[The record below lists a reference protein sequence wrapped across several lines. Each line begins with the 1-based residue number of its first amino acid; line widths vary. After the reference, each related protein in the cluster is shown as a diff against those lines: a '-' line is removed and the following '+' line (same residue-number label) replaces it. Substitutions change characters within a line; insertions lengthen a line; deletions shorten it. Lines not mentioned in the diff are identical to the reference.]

1 MAESNNIFN
10 HKLLFIRTFTLIIL
24 TLNAHFAFAQLFDSE
39 QYPPSVKW
47 GQINTNGF
55 RIIYPIE
62 LGSEAQRM
70 AATLDHIVQAVSK
83 SLNKKPRKISIIL
96 QNQTVVSNGF
106 VQLAPRRS
114 EFNTLPPQS
123 QDFQD
128 WLNSLAIHELRHVVQ
143 IDKLSGKLKAPL
155 FEELALAF
163 FGISLPAWFFEGD
176 AVGIETT
183 LSHAGRGRLPEWE
196 QIFRTNTLSGK
207 NYSYSKN
214 YLGSMKDRTPGY
226 YQLGYFMTTKLR
238 RDYGAG
244 ILDSIMSRIATFP
257 LRPYNLSNSMKKF
270 TGMGTKTLHDTTL
283 SELRQLWQ
291 NQAGLTGAINYPSLN
306 TRKNKIP
313 SEYLFPVRLE
323 DGSLLSLKHSFA
335 HTPALVRIDTSNTE
349 HTVLQIG
356 FQTEPN
362 FKYAAGKVV
371 WDELRFDNRFYKRS
385 FSVINTYDLRSKKFK
400 QLSQKSRM
408 FSPAISADGS
418 KIAVVNA
425 DLAGKFNL
433 LELNADNGE
442 IIKEYKIPDGLNLQ
456 TPSYNED
463 GTKIICAVTGKEGTG
478 LMEFNTHT
486 SENRLIIPFQR
497 QQISRPVYADQLILF
512 RAHYNG
518 ISNIYSISS
527 DHSIAQITSS
537 AYGANNPSYDI
548 DKNTVLF
555 NTEQIHGYDIA
566 QIDLRNNPAIPI
578 QEIKNNF
585 IDYASPLVMQESNA
599 KVLDSV
605 PEKIYTQQSYNEAGK
620 LFNFHS
626 LSPTLN
632 ENELTDELNIG
643 FKLKSNNVLNTL
655 SFYTGYRFNS
665 GLKRSEYVGG
675 LAYKRLYTIFDLKYI
690 NRARLVYARQNNNLI
705 PVNWR
710 ENFTELQIDVPFT
723 SNRLNNILNMG
734 FRSSVSYTGRYQI
747 INRPLNFN
755 ENLQFPI
762 SYQFYFSRNNQRS
775 LRDLAPRWGQNISV
789 SYFHLPF
796 ENQLNGSLFALR
808 SNFYTPGLSSNHSFR
823 TSFNYQKSTGAYE
836 FNIEIPRVSGFN
848 YIAQSAK
855 LSNTLL
861 FDYAFPLF
869 YPDAEIGSLAYIKR
883 LSAGLFADFM
893 NLGDNTDFSPV
904 SYGIELNSRMN
915 FLRFLAP
922 EFDLSTK
929 IIFIH
934 KQQNNAPVV
943 EFGLNY
949 NF

>member
-1 MAESNNIFN
+1 MSKSSIISIHKILYINIFIT
-10 HKLLFIRTFTLIIL
+10 FILII
-24 TLNAHFAFAQLFDSE
+24 NAHIALAQVFDSD

-47 GQINTNGF
+47 AQINTDGF
-55 RIIYPIE
+55 RIIYPTE
-62 LGSEAQRM
+62 LGTEAQRM

-83 SLNKKPRKISIIL
+83 SLNKKPHKISIIL

-155 FEELALAF
+155 FEELALAI
-163 FGISLPAWFFEGD
+163 FGVSLPAWFFEGD
-176 AVGIETT
+176 AVSIETT
-183 LSHAGRGRLPEWE
+183 LSHAGRGRLPTWE
-196 QIFRTNTLSGK
+196 QIFRINTLSGK

-238 RDYGAG
+238 RDYGSG
-244 ILDSIMSRIATFP
+244 ILDSIMGRIASFP

-270 TGMGTKTLHDTTL
+270 TGLGTRTLHDTTIA
-283 SELRQLWQ
+283 ELRQLWQ
-291 NQAGLTGAINYPSLN
+291 HQASLTNTIHYPALN
-306 TRKNKIP
+306 TRKNNIP

-335 HTPALVRIDTSNTE
+335 HTPTLVRIDTLNKE
-349 HTVLQIG
+349 HTVLKIG

-371 WDELRFDNRFYKRS
+371 WDELRLDNRFYKRS
-385 FSVINTYDLRSKKFK
+385 FSVINIYELKTKKLK

-418 KIAVVNA
+418 KIAAVNS
-425 DLAGKFNL
+425 DLAGKFSL
-433 LELNADNGE
+433 VELNSDNGQ
-442 IIKEYKIPDGLNLQ
+442 IIREYKIPDGLNLQ
-456 TPSYNED
+456 TPSYNEN
-463 GTKIICAVTGKEGTG
+463 GTKIICAVTGKDGTG
-478 LMEFNTHT
+478 LIEFNTT
-486 SENRLIIPFQR
+486 NSENRIILPFQR
-497 QQISRPVYADQLILF
+497 QQISRPVYADRLILF

-518 ISNIYSISS
+518 ISNIYSVSPDKS
-527 DHSIAQITSS
+527 VVQLTSS
-537 AYGANNPSYDI
+537 AYGADNPSYDV
-548 DKNTVLF
+548 DKRSILF
-555 NTEQIHGYDIA
+555 NIEQINGHDIA
-566 QIDLRNNPAIPI
+566 EIDLNNITGSSI
-578 QEIKNNF
+578 QEIKSYF
-585 IDYASPLVMQESNA
+585 IDYASPLVLQESNA
-599 KVLDSV
+599 GVLDSV
-605 PEKIYTQQSYNEAGK
+605 PKKVYNQQPYHEAGN

-643 FKLKSNNVLNTL
+643 FKLKSNNLLNTL
-655 SFYTGYRFNS
+655 GFYTGYRFNS
-665 GLKRSEYVGG
+665 GLKRSEYISG

-690 NRARLVYARQNNNLI
+690 NRARLLYARQNNNLI

-710 ENFTELQIDVPFT
+710 ENFTELQVDVPFT
-723 SNRLNNILNMG
+723 SNRLNKVLNMG
-734 FRSSVSYTGRYQI
+734 FRTSVSYTGRYQVV
-747 INRPLNFN
+747 NRPLNFN
-755 ENLQFPI
+755 DKLQFPI
-762 SYQFYFSRNNQRS
+762 SYQLYYSRNNQRS
-775 LRDLAPRWGQNISV
+775 LRDLAPGWGQNISI
-789 SYFHLPF
+789 SYYHLPF
-796 ENQLNGSLFALR
+796 ENRLNGSMFALR
-808 SNFYTPGLSSNHSFR
+808 SNFYTPGLFSNHTFR

-848 YIAQSAK
+848 YISRSAK

-869 YPDAEIGSLAYIKR
+869 YPDAEIGPLAYVKR
-883 LSAGLFADFM
+883 VSAGLFVDFM
-893 NLGDNTDFSPV
+893 NIKGGRSIDPV

-915 FLRFLAP
+915 FLRFIAP

-934 KQQNNAPVV
+934 KQQNNAPLV